1 MLAEIIEPFTC
12 CINHR
17 SRGYI
22 PVVATKVGRKP
33 TEAIWRLLRDDA
45 FASLREDITARMAEC
60 SLSLSQGKLI
70 RELAK
75 PQTQRELARRL
86 HYDPSN
92 ITALADSLEARGLI
106 ERRADASDRRY
117 RLLALTPEGERVHA
131 SLEALL
137 AQPPHFIDRLTPAEQ
152 KQLLQLLA
160 KIFGAES
167 SGPD

>member
-1 MLAEIIEPFTC
+1 MAVKIE
-12 CINHR
+12 
-17 SRGYI
+17 
-22 PVVATKVGRKP
+22 RKS
-33 TEAIWRLLRDDA
+33 TQALWRLLRDDA
-45 FASLREDITARMAEC
+45 FASLRDDFTAKVAEC

-92 ITALADSLEARGLI
+92 ITALADSLETRGLI

-117 RLLALTPEGERVHA
+117 RLLALTPEGKRVRA
-131 SLEALL
+131 SLEQLL

-160 KIFGAES
+160 KIFAAE
-167 SGPD
+167 PREPR

>member
-1 MLAEIIEPFTC
+1 MLAEVIEPFTC

-17 SRGYI
+17 SPGYI

-33 TEAIWRLLRDDA
+33 TEAIWKLLRDDA
-45 FASLREDITARMAEC
+45 FASLRDDMTARMAEC

-92 ITALADSLEARGLI
+92 ITALADSLEERRLI

-117 RLLALTPEGERVHA
+117 RLLALTPEGERVRA
-131 SLEALL
+131 SLEVLL
-137 AQPPHFIDRLTPAEQ
+137 AQPPHFMDRLTPAEQ

-167 SGPD
+167 RRPG

>member
-1 MLAEIIEPFTC
+1 MA
-12 CINHR
+12 
-17 SRGYI
+17 
-22 PVVATKVGRKP
+22 VKVERKS
-33 TEAIWRLLRDDA
+33 TQALWRLLRDDA
-45 FASLREDITARMAEC
+45 FASLRDDFTAKVAEC

-92 ITALADSLEARGLI
+92 ITALADSLEDRGLI
-106 ERRADASDRRY
+106 ERRADASYRRY
-117 RLLALTPEGERVHA
+117 RLLALTPKGERARA
-131 SLEALL
+131 SLEQLL

-160 KIFGAES
+160 KVFVAKPG
-167 SGPD
+167 GPR